1 MAAVLIIDDDPRI
14 RELWSSALSK
24 AGFSVHAAGSG
35 ARGIEIV
42 KTEQVDVAIIDL
54 IMPDKDGIETL
65 LEIKSAR
72 PDMKVLAVSGG
83 GEILNASYVDIADR
97 LGADATLRK
106 PVSIDR
112 LCRVVAELAA
122 GK

>member
-1 MAAVLIIDDDPRI
+1 MAIVLIIDDDPRI
-14 RELWSSALSK
+14 RELWERALAL
-24 AGFSVHAAGSG
+24 AGFTVRTAASG
-35 ARGIEIV
+35 ARGIEIAT
-42 KTEQVDVAIIDL
+42 TERVDVVITDIV
-54 IMPDKDGIETL
+54 MPDKDGIETL
-65 LEIKSAR
+65 LEIRSAR

-83 GEILNASYVDIADR
+83 GEFLNASYVDIADR

-106 PVSIDR
+106 PVSIGH